1 MPPKA
6 ARKHKGFSVDGLTEV
21 KAALSQLPEAF
32 RAVVADSIAI
42 GSNIILAEAADR
54 VPVNQGALKASLKR
68 NVRSDGLQATVQA
81 TDYKAFWNEFGT
93 SDTPA
98 QPFLFPAFRLG
109 ARFVRGQSKRWVA
122 EAGQKIT
129 ARVKTGKAVKG
140 RIALAKTRTSK

>member
-6 ARKHKGFSVDGLTEV
+6 ALYARQARKHKGFSVDGLTEV

-42 GSNIILAEAADR
+42 GSNIILMEAVGR
-54 VPVNQGALKASLKR
+54 VPFRDGDLKASLKR

-98 QPFLFPAFRLG
+98 QPFMRPAFKLG
-109 ARFVRGQSKRWVA
+109 AKYVRGRVRGWAK
-122 EAGQKIT
+122 EAGEKV
-129 ARVKTGKAVKG
+129 R
-140 RIALAKTRTSK
+140 TRTKNRKVKKVAA